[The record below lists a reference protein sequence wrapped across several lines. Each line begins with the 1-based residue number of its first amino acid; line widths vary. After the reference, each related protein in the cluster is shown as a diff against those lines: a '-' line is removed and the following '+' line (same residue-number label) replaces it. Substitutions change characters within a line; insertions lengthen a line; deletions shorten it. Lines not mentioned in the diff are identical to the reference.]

1 MDASVPSS
9 PRKKIS
15 ESSPVCEWRDLMLF
29 RAIRRLPWAGMN
41 QIALEYIGHPRT
53 EALVE
58 EYRAK
63 IAGE

>member
-1 MDASVPSS
+1 
-9 PRKKIS
+9 
-15 ESSPVCEWRDLMLF
+15 
-29 RAIRRLPWAGMN
+29 MN

>member
-1 MDASVPSS
+1 M
-9 PRKKIS
+9 
-15 ESSPVCEWRDLMLF
+15 
-29 RAIRRLPWAGMN
+29 
-41 QIALEYIGHPRT
+41 ALEYIGHPRT